1 VRKEE
6 EYFHFSFEAL
16 VTTVLIRGEG
26 VAASC
31 CAQLLV
37 DQAGLRVVVET
48 AFRPKLPAIMLG
60 EVTQRLLE
68 DVFSRRDLLQGL
80 PQIRKRVV
88 LWGESADPL
97 TLPHSAVVV
106 NEQELLD
113 RIHRQVPPVKRE
125 DRSDAPTLSADWTI
139 HTARRLPSS
148 AVEHHF
154 GSRMASVA
162 AVKLRPGHD
171 AEVCWVESLEHG
183 WLFLLPTE
191 SGDGWLL
198 AAGDA
203 VESLLERSRLVAEQI
218 GECGEV
224 RGQFP
229 AHPRMADPLCEPGW
243 LACGTGAMSFDPLC
257 GDGTGHAAR
266 EAILGA
272 AVVRA
277 ASEGASV
284 DRLLAHY
291 RTKLLAGFRR
301 HLASCSG
308 FYQSGHR
315 GPWWNS
321 ELEELRRGRE
331 WCSRQLD
338 GASGFRYRLNGFSLD
353 PL

>member
-1 VRKEE
+1 M
-6 EYFHFSFEAL
+6 
-16 VTTVLIRGEG
+16 TTVLIRGEG

-31 CAQLLV
+31 CARLLV
-37 DQAGLRVVVET
+37 DQAGLRVIVET
-48 AFRPKLPAIMLG
+48 AVRPKLPAIMLG

-88 LWGESADPL
+88 LWGESAEPL

-106 NEQELLD
+106 SEQQLLD
-113 RIHRQVPPVKRE
+113 RIHRQVPFVQR
-125 DRSDAPTLSADWTI
+125 DVHSDAPTLSAEWTI
-139 HTARRLPSS
+139 HTARPLPSS

-154 GSRMASVA
+154 GSRIAAVA

-171 AEVCWVESLEHG
+171 AEACWVESLEHG
-183 WLFLLPTE
+183 WLFLLPSE
-191 SGDGWLL
+191 PGSGWLL

-203 VESLLERSRLVAEQI
+203 LESLLGKSRLVAEQI
-218 GECGEV
+218 AESGEV
-224 RGQFP
+224 RGRFP
-229 AHPRMADPLCEPGW
+229 AHPRMADRLCERGW

-277 ASEGASV
+277 ASEGADV

-301 HLASCSG
+301 HLESCSS
-308 FYQSGHR
+308 FYQSGHT
-315 GPWWNS
+315 GPWWTS
-321 ELEELRRGRE
+321 ELEELRCGRE
-331 WCSRQLD
+331 WCSRRLE
-338 GASGFRYRLNGFSLD
+338 GAAGFQYRLNGFSLE
-353 PL
+353 PLGN